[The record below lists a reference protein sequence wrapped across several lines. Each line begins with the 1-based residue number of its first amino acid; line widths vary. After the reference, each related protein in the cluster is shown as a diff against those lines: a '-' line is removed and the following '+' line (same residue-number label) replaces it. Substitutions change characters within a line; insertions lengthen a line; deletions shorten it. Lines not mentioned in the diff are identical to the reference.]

1 MAAWNAGSEREG
13 LEMKL
18 SLSWIVGLGAECK
31 GGRTKDAS
39 WGDIELH
46 LREVCE
52 TSGSVTLE
60 IVDFNGFELL
70 SLQVVAD
77 DGMYAMTL
85 GEDNG
90 EDYIVRSYLRG
101 SNSGAVVDILGDAV
115 DASGVC
121 TDFEVVVDIFRQ
133 FFEEGRVSRSLMA

>member
-1 MAAWNAGSEREG
+1 M
-13 LEMKL
+13 
-18 SLSWIVGLGAECK
+18 
-31 GGRTKDAS
+31 
-39 WGDIELH
+39 
-46 LREVCE
+46 
-52 TSGSVTLE
+52 
-60 IVDFNGFELL
+60 

>member
-1 MAAWNAGSEREG
+1 MRF
-13 LEMKL
+13 
-18 SLSWIVGLGAECK
+18 SLSWIVGFGSECK
-31 GGRTKDAS
+31 GGRAKEPS
-39 WGDIELH
+39 WSDIELH

-60 IVDFNGFELL
+60 VVNLNGFELL
-70 SLQVVAD
+70 SLQVVAG

-90 EDYIVRSYLRG
+90 EDYIVRSYLG
-101 SNSGAVVDILGDAV
+101 GGNSGKMVDILGDAV

-121 TDFEVVVDIFRQ
+121 TDFEIVVNVFRQ

>member
-1 MAAWNAGSEREG
+1 
-13 LEMKL
+13 MKF
-18 SLSWIVGLGAECK
+18 SLSWIVGFGSECK
-31 GGRTKDAS
+31 GDRAIEPS
-39 WGDIELH
+39 WSDIELH

-60 IVDFNGFELL
+60 VVNLKGFELL
-70 SLQVVAD
+70 SLQVVAG

-90 EDYIVRSYLRG
+90 EDYIVRSYLG
-101 SNSGAVVDILGDAV
+101 GGNSGTVVNILGDAV

-121 TDFEVVVDIFRQ
+121 TDFEIVVDIFRQ